1 MCFSAK
7 RLEKKIRPFYQ
18 GCVMESLDFSCVKIL
33 IDRQECD
40 QQAINSPCFSQCGT
54 SKINKINPFYS
65 NITNDNEW
73 EDFSEQISDLV
84 VWKLLTDKNTDK
96 NAKETNSRDQ
106 TDSDN
111 DIEGND
117 RPNISTNEIV
127 MYHLGKVRFLLL
139 LLRILFGKYLHFLKS
154 IPQEKNTL

>member
-117 RPNISTNEIV
+117 
-127 MYHLGKVRFLLL
+127 KF
-139 LLRILFGKYLHFLKS
+139 K
-154 IPQEKNTL
+154 